1 MIPMV
6 KCYGD
11 DFEGKDNVFEVMP
24 SKDIENWE
32 CRIYD
37 DIYQVKGILRI
48 SQSLTLRYEAPL
60 DLVLFF
66 DVPSALKW

>member
-6 KCYGD
+6 KCYGNE
-11 DFEGKDNVFEVMP
+11 FENSNNAFEVMP
-24 SKDIENWE
+24 SKDSENWE

-37 DIYQVKGILRI
+37 DIYEVRGILRI

-60 DLVLFF
+60 DLVLF
-66 DVPSALKW
+66 